1 MKWEVQ
7 PKDRK
12 HKKES
17 NRNFGAEEY
26 NQTGEFNR
34 ELQQQTEASRRI
46 NELEDKLFE
55 IIQSEEQ
62 KEKRMK
68 RNEESLWDLG
78 DTTKKINLCIIA
90 VPQGGGGGGVESC
103 LKKIMAQNFP
113 NLGKDLHNQVQ
124 KANRSYQRFNLKQYS
139 SEQFVIKLSK
149 IKNGKRILKTAE
161 NFRIHLYEGSPIRL
175 SAYFSALTLQSRRE
189 WVIYSKC

>member
-26 NQTGEFNR
+26 NRTEEFSR

-68 RNEESLWDLG
+68 RNEESLQDLG

-90 VPQGGGGGGVESC
+90 VPQGGGRRGVESC
-103 LKKIMAQNFP
+103 LKKIMA
-113 NLGKDLHNQVQ
+113 
-124 KANRSYQRFNLKQYS
+124 
-139 SEQFVIKLSK
+139 
-149 IKNGKRILKTAE
+149 
-161 NFRIHLYEGSPIRL
+161 
-175 SAYFSALTLQSRRE
+175 
-189 WVIYSKC
+189 